1 MVLAKEGLFFI
12 QINIIKDPLNSDTK
26 FDLKLQDEKYFEKQ
40 TVKGAFEYKEGK
52 LIAIVNGKL
61 KISFLDRNNNK
72 ELENNSINNLS

>member
-1 MVLAKEGLFFI
+1 M
-12 QINIIKDPLNSDTK
+12 
-26 FDLKLQDEKYFEKQ
+26 QDEKYFEKQ

-52 LIAIVNGKL
+52 LIAIVNGKY

>member
-1 MVLAKEGLFFI
+1 M
-12 QINIIKDPLNSDTK
+12 
-26 FDLKLQDEKYFEKQ
+26 QDEKYFEKQ

-52 LIAIVNGKL
+52 LIVIVNGKC